1 LKVFAEAYIHREFE
15 SHSVRPS
22 FVIIDS
28 EQEIIIVGLTRVGG
42 ASLLFP
48 RQFTLH
54 PTCKPLSLF
63 AKCEMILLSPLFAQS
78 IAYTFSSPSATSA
91 ITCRQFFL
99 VSKS

>member
-1 LKVFAEAYIHREFE
+1 MVVVEVLQLAAHFVHPDLKVFAEAYIHREFE

-48 RQFTLH
+48 RQFT
-54 PTCKPLSLF
+54 PRP
-63 AKCEMILLSPLFAQS
+63 I
-78 IAYTFSSPSATSA
+78 
-91 ITCRQFFL
+91 
-99 VSKS
+99 